1 MTILHFMTAVLGA
14 NLLTAMC
21 IYGFLQVTREERE
34 GREYSWLA
42 LGCVL
47 FPFAM
52 FLAGMISAG
61 YSPTWLGA
69 VAAQ

>member
-1 MTILHFMTAVLGA
+1 MNIIQMMTAVLGA

-21 IYGFLQVTREERE
+21 IYGFLQVTREERD

-47 FPFAM
+47 FP
-52 FLAGMISAG
+52 LAFGILGMVSAG
-61 YSPTWLGA
+61 YYPTWLGA
-69 VAAQ
+69 LAAQ